1 MTLVT
6 EANVP
11 NIFVALLL
19 LLLGKVDLSQ
29 YRCQIVWSLL
39 NIVYQEHL
47 LLLSCD
53 LHQVATQP
61 LTLFLALSPCPS
73 GPIVCIGKVMEQVT
87 TLHCSQVFHF
97 NNKKTIT
104 GYISVW
110 VCHVKRIMESSA
122 SKEFIHPS
130 GHSPGDTEG
139 VDVVAFS
146 VYSSAQK
153 MFLICS
159 MFKKKKECDNC
170 CL

>member
-11 NIFVALLL
+11 NICVALLL

-61 LTLFLALSPCPS
+61 LTLLLALSP

-97 NNKKTIT
+97 NN
-104 GYISVW
+104 
-110 VCHVKRIMESSA
+110 
-122 SKEFIHPS
+122 
-130 GHSPGDTEG
+130 
-139 VDVVAFS
+139 
-146 VYSSAQK
+146 
-153 MFLICS
+153 
-159 MFKKKKECDNC
+159 
-170 CL
+170 